1 MCWLDRALGRRS
13 PLIALNTRLQ
23 QGLYGIQV
31 DDSTRCIP
39 FRIFL
44 RCCRFRGLLLRL
56 CCLLLFCAENSF
68 LSTHCAI
75 QGQLYQPQARMNK
88 YPFRLRSVA
97 QNCAV
102 PFNCAKVPG
111 DRVSQWNSRSRDVFI
126 MCTDVSWIAA
136 GMPRCHITHAENGL
150 SAAFRYG
157 TLTPEACVPPAV
169 LAAHLQNV
177 GAMVQDDP
185 NKHVA
190 TAPMPAV
197 LNSHLLMTLS
207 SVSYGRNSLPTT
219 LRLRWTWHVGAT
231 VRKIIIRCCSNARL
245 RMRITLNS
253 RKQL

>member
-1 MCWLDRALGRRS
+1 MVYKSMTAPAASHSESSFAAAAFEACSFAFAASFSFALR
-13 PLIALNTRLQ
+13 
-23 QGLYGIQV
+23 
-31 DDSTRCIP
+31 IP
-39 FRIFL
+39 FFPPIV
-44 RCCRFRGLLLRL
+44 
-56 CCLLLFCAENSF
+56 
-68 LSTHCAI
+68 LSKGSCI
-75 QGQLYQPQARMNK
+75 SRRQSWNK